1 MVNLAYFFLFIGVL
15 GALDVDSD
23 KNVRK
28 TLNGIEAD
36 RWEFKCIKLKANSNQ
51 FTTRRA
57 ELP

>member
-36 RWEFKCIKLKANSNQ
+36 RWDI
-51 FTTRRA
+51 
-57 ELP
+57 